1 MIFWTPPKNRFLG
14 PKNRF
19 SDPPPKIDFFD
30 QKIDFSPPRRNSAS
44 NAPFCAFFRSL
55 FAIEFID
62 KIDDFIDRF
71 FDRKNRFFWP
81 KKSIFLIFLAQP
93 KKCGKK
99 KNFQFL
105 KIPEKFSQNF

>member
-1 MIFWTPPKNRFLG
+1 MRRFAHFIRSLLRLNLSIKSMILSIV
-14 PKNRF
+14 F
-19 SDPPPKIDFFD
+19 SIEKIDFLG
-30 QKIDFSPPRRNSAS
+30 A
-44 NAPFCAFFRSL
+44 
-55 FAIEFID
+55 
-62 KIDDFIDRF
+62 
-71 FDRKNRFFWP
+71 